1 MDFGWILD
9 FGWCN
14 LQKSNS
20 QIEGLQVIIC
30 RKETLGLHGGLQK
43 WLQRVMDAMV
53 SLSSFLADPSL
64 RWAYEVDYLET
75 QVQGAFSLPLRS
87 IWSLWV
93 LTRNHFHPLFSY
105 FCNVHPIFCVVL
117 LCLRKRSMFHVLLS
131 GIPRLVWPKA

>member
-1 MDFGWILD
+1 MVQPAEIQLSNRRFASD
-9 FGWCN
+9 N
-14 LQKSNS
+14 LPENAGKKPWDYM
-20 QIEGLQVIIC
+20 GGC
-30 RKETLGLHGGLQK
+30 RS

-93 LTRNHFHPLFSY
+93 LTRNHFHPLF
-105 FCNVHPIFCVVL
+105 FIFFA
-117 LCLRKRSMFHVLLS
+117 MFIQFFALFFSAV
-131 GIPRLVWPKA
+131 